1 MLGGL
6 QTFRQTQALRD
17 IITKLQDEL
26 SSTQAALEESKGE
39 VAELLA
45 TAAGKE
51 RALVKVRVL
60 CVQATSLA
68 QPCTGC
74 AEGPGSRLGH
84 ISDVSHGC

>member
-1 MLGGL
+1 MLAAALCTLCGL

-51 RALVKVRVL
+51 RALVKVRAV
-60 CVQATSLA
+60 CEQATSLA
-68 QPCTGC
+68 EWDMGQ
-74 AEGPGSRLGH
+74 
-84 ISDVSHGC
+84 V